1 MDFDDEDDYE
11 PSATPKLSLSKLP
24 NRQIRATFI
33 MPTPPNKTLA
43 SVPFQWEEAP
53 GKPRRTANTSPSTQ
67 NSTGSTTAA
76 RRLDL
81 PPRLLV
87 LTNNTTTTTDSSNK
101 FSASFYSP
109 TTVLDGPDRGQ
120 SFSRS
125 SSISVR
131 KESLGCLEEEIIR
144 EANYHHHRGITNG
157 KRDGVIN
164 KQERSFNFT
173 SGGLG
178 SSKERNWSFASESFG
193 FSSSASFTS
202 NSHKS
207 TTSKLP
213 RFKRRSSFA
222 SLSQASSNFL
232 VR

>member
-1 MDFDDEDDYE
+1 MDFDDEADYE

-53 GKPRRTANTSPSTQ
+53 GKPRRTDNTSPSTQ
-67 NSTGSTTAA
+67 NSTSSSATAA

-87 LTNNTTTTTDSSNK
+87 LTNNTTTDSSNK
-101 FSASFYSP
+101 FSSSFYSP

-157 KRDGVIN
+157 TRGGVIN

-173 SGGLG
+173 SWGLG